1 MIHSSP
7 DQGLSRKLTEK
18 AGNSG
23 KKIHRNKNFD
33 DLENIKDLTKQYFK
47 AKQHTYETCPK
58 IFSPP
63 LQLLFLL
70 SVQVLLVCLCTPTL
84 KYQIKSTL
92 TINL

>member
-23 KKIHRNKNFD
+23 KKIHKD
-33 DLENIKDLTKQYFK
+33 IKDLTKQYFK